1 MSLLTAPIVENS
13 HIEAIIWFSFLKN
26 VRKQTLKYQILTP
39 VKRSEKNYQV
49 RQILA
54 LLCNL
59 TGLILG

>member
-1 MSLLTAPIVENS
+1 MSLLTTPIVENS
-13 HIEAIIWFSFLKN
+13 HIEAIIWFSFLEN